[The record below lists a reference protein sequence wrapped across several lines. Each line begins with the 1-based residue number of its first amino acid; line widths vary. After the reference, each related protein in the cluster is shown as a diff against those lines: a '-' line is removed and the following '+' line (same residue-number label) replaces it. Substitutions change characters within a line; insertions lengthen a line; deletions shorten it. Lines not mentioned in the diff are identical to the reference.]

1 MIPPSERERESCL
14 FPGAQQLRPGISSKN
29 PIEPAGAAQASKGGP
44 TKDKRKRRESAEEGG
59 STALEGQRRET

>member
-1 MIPPSERERESCL
+1 M
-14 FPGAQQLRPGISSKN
+14 LRPGISSKN

-59 STALEGQRRET
+59 SKALEGQRRET